1 LRYTYTVVL
10 VPSSDGGY
18 VVEVPALPGCLT
30 QGDTFT
36 EALLMAE
43 DAVTGYLEVLRE
55 HGDSIPREHHGVTV
69 DLGRKREGLLRRV
82 TVTLGPEVAR
92 VA

>member
-1 LRYTYTVVL
+1 
-10 VPSSDGGY
+10 
-18 VVEVPALPGCLT
+18 
-30 QGDTFT
+30 
-36 EALLMAE
+36 MAE